1 MMLPGRLRL
10 TTLGD
15 VFGSLYRARATGTLE
30 LLEEQGPTSGR
41 RHAVEF
47 EGGLVAGVDTPLP
60 CSRLGEILESEGF
73 LAEPAVRRMLTRI
86 QQNPARACGELLV
99 EEAFVTPELLQAA
112 LRHQLRL
119 RVDVLFRLDD
129 ARLGFRVPRPRTRPL
144 EPPLPLSPREFLY
157 GRDRARLRRWTQPAT
172 APRVYAAPRDGRH
185 ASPPRSA
192 FAVDAARR
200 RALAALGLD
209 AGADRDSVQRA
220 FRRLA
225 AQFHPDRFP
234 HASGPE
240 QSARIRRFAELSA
253 AYHLLLA

>member
-1 MMLPGRLRL
+1 MKLPGRLRV

-15 VFGSLYRARATGTLE
+15 VFGALHRAAATGTLE
-30 LLEEQGPTSGR
+30 LLEIEGPTSGR

-47 EGGLVAGVDTPLP
+47 EAGLVAGVDTPLP
-60 CSRLGEILESEGF
+60 CSRLGEILRSEGF
-73 LAEPAVRRMLTRI
+73 LAEAAVRRLLARM
-86 QQNPARACGELLV
+86 QQDPARPCGELLV
-99 EEAFVTPELLQAA
+99 EEALVTRDLVQAA

-119 RVDVLFRLDD
+119 KVDVLFRLGD
-129 ARLGFRVPRPRTRPL
+129 ARLGFRVPRPRSKPA
-144 EPPLPLSPREFLY
+144 EQPLPLSPREFLY
-157 GRDRARLRRWTQPAT
+157 GRERARLRRWAPAAS
-172 APRVYAAPRDGRH
+172 APAWSAPPPAARRPAPDP
-185 ASPPRSA
+185 AA
-192 FAVDAARR
+192 FLDPARR

-225 AQFHPDRFP
+225 VQYHPDRFP

-253 AYHLLLA
+253 AYHLLVA